1 MDLNSRQY
9 VVSLDMT
16 RTGSI
21 RESFEM
27 RHNDDNELII
37 ELRDSAGI
45 IDLNASGVINATLLV
60 TRKDKVDIPL
70 AGTITPEGRASFKLK
85 RASLEKQGMVEV
97 VAQFYFANDV
107 RISTPTLIFNVLRD
121 PSAGAVGDEGD
132 DRTLIEIILND
143 APVLLEQL
151 QTAYDELVI
160 QKAAFSQFQSDSET
174 AFSNAQNQRL
184 TDFNADQTARSTAF
198 EDAQTQRST
207 DFNTSQG
214 ERANLFN
221 QAQTARQTDYT
232 TWKDAKDTELNQL
245 ASDTENSK
253 LAADGATA
261 NANNAATA
269 ANAAATNA
277 NNKVTELNV
286 YNTRLQGVETETS
299 DARQSTIKGKNFANV
314 DARFEELEGDT
325 YRPIRNDLTNSGFSN
340 GFTGWSSSATTTPTV
355 VNGEAT
361 FTATGVP
368 SSPTA
373 EHHIYQLKNLTQGNK
388 YYASVEVLAQS
399 TNVKMFITNSPLAAV
414 LNVNVFER
422 LSALWQTSITGSR
435 AFGIRDESPSGWQPI
450 KVRKFVYINL
460 TEIFGAGKEPSKE
473 EMDEL
478 LTVHY
483 DGWFDGTA
491 NVAKKLLERSVQQLI
506 DTFVPMKNEVVN
518 GDFRN
523 GTAGWSG
530 SSSSLSASNN
540 TLSITGDNVGGPG
553 AFSPTS
559 DIGNVGDKYYS
570 SIRFRV
576 TNSDAKSVSMLLRG
590 ATGGTNV
597 LAAPSFIPAANTWYM
612 LSGIAEKLSDWTGA
626 TRFSIYVGYLD
637 GATAQGKITE
647 LQNVAI
653 INLTKTFGK
662 GNEPTKEE
670 MDRLLAKYPNSFF
683 DGTVNLTPKLL
694 DDLRYL
700 TGDVYMP
707 MTNQISN
714 GDMSQGTT
722 GWSSNT
728 GLTTVTSVNGKLVNS
743 TGSTLNGSNGVAI
756 HPSGKKPNIIAN
768 NKYYLRYKMKP
779 FRTHNPAVYI
789 GTSYFNLDAVA
800 TKDVESIIS
809 SIVVPNTNGNTL
821 VLYDN
826 RSQTIDM
833 AEGLTVEYDDILL
846 VDLTVVFGA
855 GNEPTQ
861 AQMDALI
868 ATYPNG
874 WFDGTVNLAENKRII
889 PFLLKRLE
897 MKADKAQEAWITPTL
912 LNGTT
917 VQSGF
922 DVGYMKDALGFVH
935 LKGCVN
941 IVGTLP
947 LNIFALPTGYRVS
960 VTKGFAGQS
969 NNSNFVPIYINT
981 AGQVLVSGTNKTA
994 VFLDGIT
1001 FKAEA

>member
-37 ELRDSAGI
+37 ELRDSEGI
-45 IDLNASGVINATLLV
+45 IDLNTSGVINATLLV

-143 APVLLEQL
+143 APALLEQL

-160 QKAAFSQFQSDSET
+160 QKAAFAQFQTDSET
-174 AFSNAQNQRL
+174 AFSNAQNQRT
-184 TDFNADQTARSTAF
+184 TDFNADQAARNTAF
-198 EDAQTQRST
+198 EDAQTQRAT

-214 ERANLFN
+214 ERATLFN
-221 QAQTARQTDYT
+221 QAQTDRQNDYQ

-261 NANNAATA
+261 NANNAAVEAMEAAEEATGAVAEVTA
-269 ANAAATNA
+269 A
-277 NNKVTELNV
+277 K
-286 YNTRLQGVETETS
+286 
-299 DARQSTIKGKNFANV
+299 QSTVKNKTFANL
-314 DARFEELEGDT
+314 DGRMEELE
-325 YRPIRNDLTNSGFSN
+325 S
-340 GFTGWSSSATTTPTV
+340 
-355 VNGEAT
+355 
-361 FTATGVP
+361 
-368 SSPTA
+368 
-373 EHHIYQLKNLTQGNK
+373 
-388 YYASVEVLAQS
+388 
-399 TNVKMFITNSPLAAV
+399 
-414 LNVNVFER
+414 
-422 LSALWQTSITGSR
+422 
-435 AFGIRDESPSGWQPI
+435 
-450 KVRKFVYINL
+450 
-460 TEIFGAGKEPSKE
+460 
-473 EMDEL
+473 
-478 LTVHY
+478 
-483 DGWFDGTA
+483 
-491 NVAKKLLERSVQQLI
+491 
-506 DTFVPMKNEVVN
+506 DTFIPIKNEVVN

-523 GTAGWSG
+523 GTAGWVFG
-530 SSSSLSASNN
+530 SFSSNVAVSSEVATVTQQYASYPVHQPATIIAGRKYYLSALIKNISVSAGMQARFSFGNGYAAGQNGDDYFSKLGTSAFTRISEILTANANYTSIVPLRFTSNAASSLQ
-540 TLSITGDNVGGPG
+540 
-553 AFSPTS
+553 
-559 DIGNVGDKYYS
+559 
-570 SIRFRV
+570 
-576 TNSDAKSVSMLLRG
+576 
-590 ATGGTNV
+590 
-597 LAAPSFIPAANTWYM
+597 YM
-612 LSGIAEKLSDWTGA
+612 LDN
-626 TRFSIYVGYLD
+626 FIYID
-637 GATAQGKITE
+637 
-647 LQNVAI
+647 
-653 INLTKTFGK
+653 LTTVFGK
-662 GNEPTKEE
+662 GNEPTVEE
-670 MDRLLAKYPNSFF
+670 MDRLLAKYPNNFF

-700 TGDVYMP
+700 TSDVQMP
-707 MTNQISN
+707 
-714 GDMSQGTT
+714 
-722 GWSSNT
+722 
-728 GLTTVTSVNGKLVNS
+728 LVNRIENGNFANGLEKW
-743 TGSTLNGSNGVAI
+743 TGSSSIRSVANNIATLVATASGGSLYNFPSNIKLGDIYYQTALVKADSNLAYMGSNQYI
-756 HPSGKKPNIIAN
+756 KPHSGSGLFERLTIREVRNSN
-768 NKYYLRYKMKP
+768 S
-779 FRTHNPAVYI
+779 H
-789 GTSYFNLDAVA
+789 
-800 TKDVESIIS
+800 IIS
-809 SIVVPNTNGNTL
+809 FF
-821 VLYDN
+821 DN
-826 RSQTIDM
+826 RTSGWTEIQVKEVLIIN
-833 AEGLTVEYDDILL
+833 LTEI
-846 VDLTVVFGA
+846 FGA

-861 AQMDALI
+861 AQMDALLG
-868 ATYPNG
+868 TYPNS